1 MEDLAHRTALAVDN
15 ARLYASVQ
23 GIAERLQ
30 RSLLPE
36 LPHVDHLQPAARYTP
51 ARSTAEV
58 GGDRYDSFVLPDGTT
73 SMIIGDVAGHDLPTA
88 VAMAQLRN
96 MLRALACDR
105 REPPGEILARLDAI
119 NDSLY
124 GGRTATC
131 VFARIEGPE
140 GGPWRLNH
148 SNAGHPPP
156 LLVTHDG
163 DTRYLQ
169 EGHGMLL
176 GVEPGTAR
184 PSATTPMPERPTL
197 LLYTDGLVE
206 RPGESL
212 DHSLARLRQHAAALA
227 REPLDVFCDELL
239 KGLYEAAVDDVALPA
254 LRLPPTGAGAG
265 RGGRAGAEPGAS
277 PLSPECTSRKS
288 FLGWFSG
295 HGAPGWG
302 HSLPEG
308 ALSMIVK
315 KLHDKGV
322 TSEHAYMAAF
332 ASIGLSILSWAGS
345 LKAEP
350 AGLDRAD
357 RWGIFVG
364 EWAPTFFGLGIALAQ
379 YEQKEAPFGT
389 TP

>member
-96 MLRALACDR
+96 MLRALACDGASR
-105 REPPGEILARLDAI
+105 RGRSWRAWTRSTTACTGGAPPPASSPASRARRRALAAEPQQR
-119 NDSLY
+119 
-124 GGRTATC
+124 
-131 VFARIEGPE
+131 GP
-140 GGPWRLNH
+140 PAPA
-148 SNAGHPPP
+148 AGHPRRGP
-156 LLVTHDG
+156 
-163 DTRYLQ
+163 RYLQ

-206 RPGESL
+206 RP
-212 DHSLARLRQHAAALA
+212 ARAWTTVWPGCGQHAAALA

-265 RGGRAGAEPGAS
+265 AGPSGGRARAS

-288 FLGWFSG
+288 FLDGFPDTG
-295 HGAPGWG
+295 H
-302 HSLPEG
+302 L
-308 ALSMIVK
+308 
-315 KLHDKGV
+315 
-322 TSEHAYMAAF
+322 
-332 ASIGLSILSWAGS
+332 AGDTPS
-345 LKAEP
+345 LKELSP
-350 AGLDRAD
+350 
-357 RWGIFVG
+357 
-364 EWAPTFFGLGIALAQ
+364 
-379 YEQKEAPFGT
+379 
-389 TP
+389 